1 VQFDLRIFGQSDA
14 DNAIRRVEQL
24 SGFTCTRVVHLGDE
38 LDLFLDP
45 NAPKLGDEWPIGVTD
60 IKDTGENK
68 IRVSFNPKVIGA
80 RNLLSHEFL
89 RSASLAPPPPPPMIA
104 LGTYLLNVTLTLW
117 NNEN

>member
-1 VQFDLRIFGQSDA
+1 
-14 DNAIRRVEQL
+14 
-24 SGFTCTRVVHLGDE
+24 
-38 LDLFLDP
+38 LFLDP
-45 NAPKLGDEWPIGVTD
+45 NAPNLGVEREIGVTD

-68 IRVSFNPKVIGA
+68 IRVSFNPNVIGA
-80 RNLLSHEFL
+80 RNLLSNEFL

>member
-1 VQFDLRIFGQSDA
+1 LRTFGQSDA
-14 DNAIRRVEQL
+14 DDAIRRVEQL

-45 NAPKLGDEWPIGVTD
+45 YAPNLGAERPIGVTD

-68 IRVSFNPKVIGA
+68 IRVPFNPKVIGA
-80 RNLLSHEFL
+80 RNLLSNEFL